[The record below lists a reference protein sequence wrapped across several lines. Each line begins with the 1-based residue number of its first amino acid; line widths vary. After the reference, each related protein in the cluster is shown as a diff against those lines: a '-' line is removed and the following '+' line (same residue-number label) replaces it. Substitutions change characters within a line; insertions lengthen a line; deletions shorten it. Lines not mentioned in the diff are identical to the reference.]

1 MKIIKNYIYNMSYQV
16 LLLIVPLITMPYISR
31 TLGPDGLGKFSY
43 TNSIMSYFVLL
54 GSLGITLYGSRQVAY
69 VQSNKN
75 KRSEIFWEVSLLKI
89 LTFSFSTVLL
99 IVFLMIFSEYRVLIL
114 AQGLTL
120 LSVGFDVSWYFIG
133 IEDFKK
139 TVIRNISVK
148 LVSLVLIFTM
158 VHTPSDLLV
167 YIIILGGST
176 LIGNI
181 VLMPFLFKQI
191 NAPKIKKINILQ
203 HLGPV
208 ILLFLPQVATQ
219 IYLVVNK
226 TMLGEMDSIKSVG
239 FFSSSDTLVRLA
251 LTIVSSVSAVL
262 MPRIANLIAQNDGS
276 SVEKYMKKSF
286 EFINF
291 LSLPIMFG
299 LAAIAPKFI
308 PLFLGEKFKI
318 VSHLVIL
325 ESPVILLISWS
336 IAITNQYLI
345 PAKMNKEY
353 TISTVIGAVANILM
367 NILLINIWGVYGAI
381 IATLLSETLVIIYL
395 IYSIRHIFS
404 IRSMIFSNFWK
415 YIFSALLMLI
425 FVLYIDNLLS
435 SSVYAVMLEICL
447 GLLVY
452 LGILM
457 CLKTK
462 ILVNWRS
469 FFDE

>member
-1 MKIIKNYIYNMSYQV
+1 
-16 LLLIVPLITMPYISR
+16 
-31 TLGPDGLGKFSY
+31 
-43 TNSIMSYFVLL
+43 
-54 GSLGITLYGSRQVAY
+54 
-69 VQSNKN
+69 
-75 KRSEIFWEVSLLKI
+75 
-89 LTFSFSTVLL
+89 
-99 IVFLMIFSEYRVLIL
+99 
-114 AQGLTL
+114 
-120 LSVGFDVSWYFIG
+120 
-133 IEDFKK
+133 
-139 TVIRNISVK
+139 
-148 LVSLVLIFTM
+148 
-158 VHTPSDLLV
+158 
-167 YIIILGGST
+167 
-176 LIGNI
+176 
-181 VLMPFLFKQI
+181 
-191 NAPKIKKINILQ
+191 
-203 HLGPV
+203 
-208 ILLFLPQVATQ
+208 
-219 IYLVVNK
+219 
-226 TMLGEMDSIKSVG
+226 MLGEMDSIKSVG

-262 MPRIANLIAQNDGS
+262 MPRIANLIAQNDGN

-318 VSHLVIL
+318 VSQLIII

-381 IATLLSETLVIIYL
+381 IATLLSETLVVIYL

-404 IRSMIFSNFWK
+404 ISSMIFSNFWK
-415 YIFSALLMLI
+415 YIFSALFMLI
-425 FVLYIDNLLS
+425 FVLYIDNLLP
-435 SSVYAVMLEICL
+435 SSVYAVMLEICS